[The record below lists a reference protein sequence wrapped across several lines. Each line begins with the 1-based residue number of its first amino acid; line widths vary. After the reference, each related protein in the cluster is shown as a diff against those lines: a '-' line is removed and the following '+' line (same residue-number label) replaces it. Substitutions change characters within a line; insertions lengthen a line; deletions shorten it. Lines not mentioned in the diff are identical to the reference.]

1 MGGEDVG
8 SDDEQYLNPD
18 VGPPSDSD
26 ESDEGEQ
33 YEGRKSRNAK
43 LQKKRSRAQA
53 IEAIT
58 GAVVVADA
66 SDDEEDSDDGAVQ
79 SSSKRSKKVQG
90 SSVGA
95 GPQSQRKL
103 LLEAARGIAK
113 EKTDVQAAFLWT
125 CYTHALRMK
134 GKEVNEDDK
143 FEADRFYAPGTI
155 SKKNKSQKQSQSS
168 SKKNRGGEGDGPMS
182 MATYLKG
189 GALTS
194 MKRLKKWKHTGS
206 PMVLIVCISAR
217 RAVQVLKQLSPL
229 NVRAAKLFAK
239 HMDLDEQIAMLRTNS
254 FGIAV
259 GTPNR
264 LLKLAES
271 GGNGGDGSGS
281 DSDDTDDDSVSTG
294 GALSL
299 DSTELL
305 VIDNHEDSKA
315 FTVCTMND
323 TAPDLMQFLHK
334 AVVPQM
340 RKRKTL
346 KIAMF

>member
-18 VGPPSDSD
+18 VGPPSDSND
-26 ESDEGEQ
+26 SSDEEEV

-58 GAVVVADA
+58 GTPAADA
-66 SDDEEDSDDGAVQ
+66 SDDDADSDDGAIQ
-79 SSSKRSKKVQG
+79 SSSKRSKKAPA
-90 SSVGA
+90 SSGGA

-113 EKTDVQAAFLWT
+113 ENTDVQAAFLWT

-143 FEADRFYAPGTI
+143 FQADHFYAPGNVP
-155 SKKNKSQKQSQSS
+155 KKNKSQKQSQSS
-168 SKKNRGGEGDGPMS
+168 KKKNRGEGGLS

-229 NVRAAKLFAK
+229 NIRAAKLFAK
-239 HMDLDEQIAMLRTNS
+239 HMDLDEQITMLRANS

-264 LLKLAES
+264 LLKLLES
-271 GGNGGDGSGS
+271 GSIGSGRGGS
-281 DSDDTDDDSVSTG
+281 DSDDSGDSG
-294 GALSL
+294 PPGALNL
-299 DSTELL
+299 DGTELL
-305 VIDNHEDSKA
+305 VIDNNEDSKA

-340 RKRKTL
+340 RKRKTI
-346 KIAMF
+346 KIAMV

>member
-1 MGGEDVG
+1 MGGDDVG

-18 VGPPSDSD
+18 VGSPSDSD
-26 ESDEGEQ
+26 ESSDEEEQ

-43 LQKKRSRAQA
+43 LQKKRSRAEA
-53 IEAIT
+53 IEAIA
-58 GAVVVADA
+58 GAITADT
-66 SDDEEDSDDGAVQ
+66 SEDEGDSDDSGVQ
-79 SSSKRSKKVQG
+79 SSSKRSKKAQ
-90 SSVGA
+90 SSSGGA
-95 GPQSQRKL
+95 GPQLQRKL
-103 LLEAARGIAK
+103 LLEAARGIGK
-113 EKTDVQAAFLWT
+113 EKPDVQAAFLWT

-134 GKEVNEDDK
+134 GKVVNDDAE
-143 FEADRFYAPGTI
+143 FGADHFYAPGTV
-155 SKKNKSQKQSQSS
+155 SKKNKSQKQSQQS
-168 SKKNRGGEGDGPMS
+168 SKKNKVLCPLS
-182 MATYLKG
+182 IATYLKG

-206 PMVLIVCISAR
+206 PMVIIVCISAR
-217 RAVQVLKQLSPL
+217 RAVQILKQLSPL

-239 HMDLDEQIAMLRTNS
+239 HMDLDEQKTMLRTNS

-264 LLKLAES
+264 LLKLIES
-271 GGNGGDGSGS
+271 GDTTDGGSGS
-281 DSDDTDDDSVSTG
+281 DSDDSDGPTAAS

-299 DSTELL
+299 EATELL

-334 AVVPQM
+334 AVVPQL

>member
-18 VGPPSDSD
+18 VGPPSDS
-26 ESDEGEQ
+26 ESDEEQ

-58 GAVVVADA
+58 GAVVAADA
-66 SDDEEDSDDGAVQ
+66 SDDEEGSNDGGALQ
-79 SSSKRSKKVQG
+79 SSSKRSKKVED
-90 SSVGA
+90 SSSGGA

-143 FEADRFYAPGTI
+143 FEADQFYAPGTI

-168 SKKNRGGEGDGPMS
+168 KKNKGGEGDGPMS

-206 PMVLIVCISAR
+206 PMVLIVSISAR

-239 HMDLDEQIAMLRTNS
+239 HMDLDEQITMLRTNS

-281 DSDDTDDDSVSTG
+281 DSDDSDDDSGSTG

-299 DSTELL
+299 DGTELL